1 MDELTI
7 STSTAIRNNS
17 IIFGQNSDTAGIRR
31 DTYMI
36 DMNRTALYYIAAAL
50 WGTPGVIITIKG
62 VKAYLTMPG
71 RKLWWL
77 MLITA
82 AVLAG
87 FFFMFRRAA
96 DKYSAHIAA
105 QARKTA
111 PWRAFPLSGWIL
123 IIFMLCLGISLKFIP
138 GIPAEFIASF
148 YSGLGPMLLF
158 AACRFISNSRKAN
171 EKGRC

>member
-1 MDELTI
+1 
-7 STSTAIRNNS
+7 
-17 IIFGQNSDTAGIRR
+17 
-31 DTYMI
+31 MI

-62 VKAYLTMPG
+62 VEAYLTMPG
-71 RKLWWL
+71 QKLWWL
-77 MLITA
+77 ILITA

-87 FFFMFRRAA
+87 FFFMFRRSA

-105 QARKTA
+105 QAQKTA
-111 PWRAFPLSGWIL
+111 PWRAFPPSGWIL
-123 IIFMLCLGISLKFIP
+123 IVFMLCLGISLKFIP

-171 EKGRC
+171 EKGRR

>member
-1 MDELTI
+1 MEELTI

-17 IIFGQNSDTAGIRR
+17 IIFEQNTDTAGIRR
-31 DTYMI
+31 DTYM
-36 DMNRTALYYIAAAL
+36 NRTTLYYIAAAL

-62 VKAYLTMPG
+62 VEAYLTMPPE
-71 RKLWWL
+71 KLWWL
-77 MLITA
+77 MSITA
-82 AVLAG
+82 LVLTG
-87 FFFMFRRAA
+87 FFPMFRKAV

-123 IIFMLCLGISLKFIP
+123 IVFMLCLGISLKFIP
-138 GIPAEFIASF
+138 GIPVEFIASF

-171 EKGRC
+171 EKGRR